1 MFYVKF
7 IYFYRDLKPENILL
21 DDNSEH
27 PIIKVIDWGGGN
39 ILNINRLLIYYIARY
54 YQKNKKMTTISG
66 TPYYIAPEVLNEDYD
81 DKCDTWS
88 CGVLLYILLCGYPPF
103 NGDSD
108 TEIMKAVK
116 KGNFEY
122 PGKEL

>member
-39 ILNINRLLIYYIARY
+39 YLIKYKFNKLLI
-54 YQKNKKMTTISG
+54 NS
-66 TPYYIAPEVLNEDYD
+66 
-81 DKCDTWS
+81 S
-88 CGVLLYILLCGYPPF
+88 LL
-103 NGDSD
+103 S
-108 TEIMKAVK
+108 
-116 KGNFEY
+116 
-122 PGKEL
+122 KE

>member
-1 MFYVKF
+1 M
-7 IYFYRDLKPENILL
+7 ITQNIRLLKLLIGEAVTILL
-21 DDNSEH
+21 NT
-27 PIIKVIDWGGGN
+27 N
-39 ILNINRLLIYYIARY
+39 LINYLLIARY
-54 YQKNKKMTTISG
+54 FQKNKKMTTISG

-81 DKCDTWS
+81 NKCDTWS

-122 PGKEL
+122 PGKLINN